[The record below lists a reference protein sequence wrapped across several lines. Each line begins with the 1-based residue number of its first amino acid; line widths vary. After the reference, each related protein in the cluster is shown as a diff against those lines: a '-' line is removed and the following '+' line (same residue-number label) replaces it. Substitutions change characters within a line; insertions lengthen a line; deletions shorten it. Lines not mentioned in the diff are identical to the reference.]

1 MATAEIGHDD
11 GLTRAKLVRW
21 IGLAMLVGVGL
32 ILVSRLTEVV
42 RQPSYNGSTTAQGGI
57 SNVHCSQFIAV
68 AKAAYG
74 ADWKVRLDPRDT
86 TCAREVQQ
94 QWQNE
99 WNARQ
104 PMQPLPPG
112 TMSINVPTAPIV
124 DATPTTMDSRI
135 RNPETYCLNVIS
147 LARTRYGADWA
158 SRVTPE
164 EAANCGEQIRALG
177 SR

>member
-1 MATAEIGHDD
+1 MATAEIGHDN
-11 GLTRAKLVRW
+11 GFTTGKLVRW
-21 IGLAMLVGVGL
+21 GGIAVLIGVAL
-32 ILVSRLTEVV
+32 ILVSRLSESV
-42 RQPSYNGSTTAQGGI
+42 RQPSYTASAAQGGV
-57 SNVHCSQFIAV
+57 SDAHCAQFITV

-74 ADWKVRLDPRDT
+74 PDWKYRLDPRDT
-86 TCAREVQQ
+86 TCAQAVRE
-94 QWQNE
+94 QWQHE

-104 PMQPLPPG
+104 PMQPLPPA
-112 TMSINVPTAPIV
+112 TMTINAPTAPLG
-124 DATPTTMDSRI
+124 DAQPTTVDSRI

>member
-1 MATAEIGHDD
+1 MATAEIHDD

-21 IGLAMLVGVGL
+21 GGLAILVAAGL
-32 ILVSRLTEVV
+32 ILVSRLTEAV
-42 RQPSYNGSTTAQGGI
+42 RQPSYSASAAQGGI
-57 SNVHCSQFIAV
+57 SNVHCAQFIAV

-74 ADWKVRLDPRDT
+74 PDWKVRLDPRDT
-86 TCAREVQQ
+86 TCAQEVQQ

-112 TMSINVPTAPIV
+112 TMTINAPTAPI
-124 DATPTTMDSRI
+124 AEQAPTTMDSRI